1 MSARVEQ
8 MFARIAKR
16 YDRANTLIT
25 AGLHRRWRRRAVRLS
40 GAGCGMHVLDCATG
54 TGDFAL
60 EFLRAVGPSGR
71 VIATDICE
79 PMLDVFRSKVERGH
93 PNLTIAYADMLALPH
108 ADGTF
113 DIVSCGYG
121 VRNADDPR
129 CALGEMA
136 RVTKPGGRV
145 VILETGVPQRPLLRV
160 LHALYTRRI
169 VPTIGELVT
178 GDRSA
183 YEYLPRTAAAFPSG
197 EAFLAMM
204 ADTAAFARID
214 AYPLLGGASYIYVG
228 VKRS

>member
-1 MSARVEQ
+1 MSATVEQ

-25 AGLHRRWRRRAVRLS
+25 VGLHRRWRRRAVRLS
-40 GAGCGMHVLDCATG
+40 GAECGMHVLDCATG
-54 TGDFAL
+54 TGDFAI

-71 VIATDICE
+71 VVAADICQ
-79 PMLDVFRSKVERGH
+79 PMLDVFRCKVERGY
-93 PNLTIAYADMLALPH
+93 PNLTIEAADMLALPY
-108 ADGTF
+108 ADATF

-121 VRNADDPR
+121 VRNADDPF
-129 CALGEMA
+129 CALAEMA
-136 RVTKPGGRV
+136 RVAKPGGRV
-145 VILETGVPQRPLLRV
+145 VILETGMPQHPLLGA

-169 VPTIGELVT
+169 VPMIGELVT

-197 EAFLAMM
+197 EAFVSMM
-204 ADTAAFARID
+204 ADTAAFTRID